1 MAEFYKYPKPIVLMV
16 LDGVG
21 VAPPGPGNAVTL
33 ANTPNLDSLWPNY
46 PHAYLQ
52 AAGRAVGLPDGADGN
67 SEVGHM
73 TLGTGKVLFQDLP
86 RIENKI
92 KSGEFKRNEELNNAA
107 KHAKKNKSSL
117 HVMGLLGD
125 GLVHSSKK
133 HLYELI
139 KLIADSD
146 VDPNKVYFH
155 MFLDGRDSSPKAG
168 VKLIQELQEEL
179 ERKKV
184 GRVASVIGRYYA
196 MDRDQRWERTKRAYD
211 LITQG
216 VGEETK
222 DIVKTL
228 QDKYKEDLTDEY
240 MTEFEVLDKEGK
252 KTTVNDGDAIIF
264 FNYRPDRA
272 LQITK
277 AFEDKE
283 FKGFDREMIKDLY
296 YVGFTDYKQGFPSK
310 IAFPQEKVTDSLG
323 KVLSENQLTQLR
335 VAESE
340 KFPHVTYFFDGGKKI
355 VYPGEEQVEVPS
367 PKQVATYD
375 QAPEMSTDKLVEVFM
390 SKMERE
396 KYDFALIN
404 IAAPDMVAHTGVLD
418 AAITAMEAADRAVG
432 KVLEY
437 VLGQGGVVLITADH
451 GNCEELVNI
460 RTGEVDTKHS
470 TNHVPF
476 VAVKKDYGPQ
486 ELQLGILADVA
497 PTILYLFGIEKPA
510 EMTGRNLLV

>member
-1 MAEFYKYPKPIVLMV
+1 MVEFYKYPKPIVLVV

-33 ANTPNLDSLWPNY
+33 ANTPILDSLWPKY

-92 KSGEFKRNEELNNAA
+92 KSGEFIRNEELNNAV
-107 KHAKKNKSSL
+107 KHVKKNKSSL

-139 KLIADSD
+139 KLIEQSD

-168 VKLIQELQEEL
+168 VKLVQELQEEL
-179 ERKKV
+179 ERKKI
-184 GRVASVIGRYYA
+184 GQVASIIGRYYA
-196 MDRDQRWERTKRAYD
+196 MDRDLRWERVKKAYD
-211 LITQG
+211 LITRG
-216 VGEETK
+216 IGEESK
-222 DIVKTL
+222 NILKTL
-228 QDKYKEDLTDEY
+228 QDAYKKDLTDEY
-240 MTEFEVLDKEGK
+240 MTEFVIPDYEGK
-252 KTTVNDGDAIIF
+252 KARVGTGDGLIF
-264 FNYRPDRA
+264 FNFRPDRA

-277 AFEDKE
+277 AFEDEK
-283 FKGFDREMIKDLY
+283 FTGFNRELIKDLY
-296 YVGFTDYKQGFPSK
+296 FVGFTDYKQGFPKK

-335 VAESE
+335 IAESE

-355 VYPGEEQVEVPS
+355 VYEGEEQIEVPS
-367 PKQVATYD
+367 PKDVATYD
-375 QAPEMSTDKLVEVFM
+375 QAPRMSTDKLIEVFT
-390 SKMERE
+390 SKMEKE
-396 KYDFALIN
+396 KFDFALIN
-404 IAAPDMVAHTGVLD
+404 VAAPDMVAHTGVLD
-418 AAITAMEAADRAVG
+418 AAVKAMEAADEAVG
-432 KVLEY
+432 KILEY
-437 VLGQGGVVLITADH
+437 VLGQDGVVLITADH

-476 VAVKKDYGPQ
+476 VAVKRDFTPQ
-486 ELQLGILADVA
+486 ELQLGILADIA
-497 PTILYLFGIEKPA
+497 PTILYLFGIEKPD